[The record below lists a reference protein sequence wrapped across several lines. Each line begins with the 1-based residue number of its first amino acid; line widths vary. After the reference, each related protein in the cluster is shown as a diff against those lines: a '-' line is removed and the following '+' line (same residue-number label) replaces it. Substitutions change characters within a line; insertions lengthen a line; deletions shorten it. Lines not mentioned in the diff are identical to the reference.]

1 MMQILNSKFS
11 YVTLPSSVILT
22 FIPTERYYVRDTVVT
37 FSINQYTSPGFLSFT
52 YPQKHDKPAD
62 EIQTLSYY
70 DIVPERTTEFFLRDY
85 ETRMNRVKHQLH
97 EYVDID
103 LPIVDDGGDW

>member
-1 MMQILNSKFS
+1 MMQIQNSKFS

-22 FIPTERYYVRDTVVT
+22 FFPTGKYYVRDTTVT
-37 FSINQYTSPGFLSFT
+37 FSINQYISPGFLSFT
-52 YPQKHDKPAD
+52 YPQKHDEPAD
-62 EIQTLSYY
+62 EIQALSYY

-85 ETRMNRVKHQLH
+85 ETRLNRVKHQLH